1 MMTAMTQKEFWS
13 LPKVQEQQEIQKR
26 NPYASEPHLHA
37 FVTIVKLMADI
48 FGKEFATEYM
58 GSYSD

>member
-26 NPYASEPHLHA
+26 NPYASEPHLRA